1 MPEPLHFEPV
11 RPRSLRPPPRVALLL
26 RARNALLPARSRLD
40 VDTLITLGLF
50 SGVGLL
56 ASLLLLLL
64 DYQLNGQLPSL

>member
-1 MPEPLHFEPV
+1 
-11 RPRSLRPPPRVALLL
+11 L